1 MNKNEDALR
10 AVTAYLKKPNISQIG
25 LANLN
30 RMYAV
35 LLMISVDS
43 NFTMTSIKYFKNAL
57 EIYHSL
63 RMSNGVAVCQLGILK
78 IFHDKFEEFVAE
90 MLPEQKDM
98 FIKECFCLI
107 NNSYELF
114 VKIEWD
120 DGKTQCKL
128 IENSLNEKIKP
139 KINSEKDLKSEH
151 FTIHYSSMIH
161 EDNTILLSKFILP
174 NLLNFNI

>member
-98 FIKECFCLI
+98 FYKRMF
-107 NNSYELF
+107 
-114 VKIEWD
+114 
-120 DGKTQCKL
+120 
-128 IENSLNEKIKP
+128 
-139 KINSEKDLKSEH
+139 
-151 FTIHYSSMIH
+151 
-161 EDNTILLSKFILP
+161 LSHQ
-174 NLLNFNI
+174 